1 MNNDRQV
8 IMNRLGNI
16 ILRLVSQQ
24 FQDRDV
30 ELFEGS
36 EEMDDIGSRKLQA
49 LSSFYNTSRAI
60 ISISSV
66 LYLYLF

>member
-36 EEMDDIGSRKLQA
+36 EECEPSGYTNVSL
-49 LSSFYNTSRAI
+49 L
-60 ISISSV
+60 
-66 LYLYLF
+66 